1 MLIKRKM
8 SRIVFVTLCCF
19 VTLNVFA
26 ASASKGSAQILKPCI
41 DDQTFA
47 IIHVDIG
54 KLNLNSYI
62 EMVRDL
68 VSQQARPDI
77 AENIQNDIKNFQDQ
91 AGTQLN
97 DLTKLGANDI
107 YVVFSMYDFPYF
119 FVAIPIP
126 SGGNETDLSKQVQL
140 YKQVEKIKNESF
152 SKAGIE
158 LYTSDGLI
166 LAGLPQTIARLKTM
180 SPVQSDAL
188 AKSLQACG
196 DTTVQAALFPT
207 SDQRRIL
214 AEMLPQIPA
223 GSGKINFS
231 TVGKDLEWAALGF
244 NGPPS
249 ISLNVTIQSQNSDGA
264 DNLLTFIKTVYT
276 LAAQTP
282 QAQEFKPQLDQLL
295 KLLTPEK
302 QENKLVLNV
311 EPETANSIIDDF
323 IAPSLIKAREMATRL
338 ACGNNLKGIGMA
350 LLIYAN
356 DYADHFPPNLEIL
369 TSTAEVPPKV
379 LVCPSTSQKDSFIY
393 RGSGLTTKADPSMI
407 MVYDKKGNHE
417 GGRNVLFMDGHIEW
431 IPEERFPELVI
442 KDNKYRREKG
452 YPEISA
458 E

>member
-1 MLIKRKM
+1 MLIKRKI
-8 SRIVFVTLCCF
+8 SRIVLAMLCCF
-19 VTLNVFA
+19 VTLNV
-26 ASASKGSAQILKPCI
+26 SASSSSKGPEQIQKACI

-47 IIHVDIG
+47 VIHVDIG
-54 KLNLNSYI
+54 KLNLDAFVEKASEIVN
-62 EMVRDL
+62 
-68 VSQQARPDI
+68 QQAGSNI
-77 AENIQNDIKNFQDQ
+77 AGNMLKGLKNFQTQ

-119 FVAIPIP
+119 FVAIPVP
-126 SGGNETDLSKQVQL
+126 SGGNENDLNQQVQL
-140 YKQVEKIKNESF
+140 YQQVEKITNESF

-158 LYTSDGLI
+158 LYASNGFI
-166 LAGLPQTIARLKTM
+166 LAGLPQTIARLKTV

-196 DTTVQAALFPT
+196 NTTFQAALFPT

-223 GSGKINFS
+223 GSGTIDFS
-231 TVGKDLEWAALGF
+231 AVGKDLEWAALGF

-264 DNLLTFIKTVYT
+264 ANLLTFIKNVYA

-282 QAQEFKPQLDQLL
+282 QAQEIKPQLQKLL

-302 QENKLVLNV
+302 REDQLVLNV
-311 EPETANSIIDDF
+311 EPETANSVMDDLV
-323 IAPSLIKAREMATRL
+323 APSILKARAMATRM
-338 ACGNNLKGIGMA
+338 ACGNNLKGIGKA

-356 DYADHFPPNLEIL
+356 DYSDHFPPNLEIL
-369 TSTAEVPPKV
+369 TSTVEVSPKI
-379 LVCPSTSQKDSFIY
+379 LVCPSTMQKDSFIY
-393 RGSGLTTKADPSMI
+393 CGKGLTTSDEPSMI

-417 GGRNVLFMDGHIEW
+417 GGRNVLFMDSHVEW
-431 IPEERFPELVI
+431 VPEERFLELVK
-442 KDNKYRREKG
+442 KDNEYRRQKG

-458 E
+458 Q